1 MSDTTASVFVRGDLV
16 AERPAPVKTTGFIG
30 FLRTRLFN
38 SPTNI
43 LLTIVS
49 ALLLWFTVIP
59 ALKFLL
65 VDAVWTGK
73 DRTACLAENAGHVVG
88 ACWPFIQAK
97 FTQFIYGFYPEAER
111 WRVNLTFI
119 LAAILLLPLLIPRL
133 PAKGLNAGLFFGAF
147 PVVAFFLLHG
157 GGLDGLGVSW
167 TAGLLSGFN
176 DSIGDGG
183 RKLAVAGENTAVI
196 GPLLWL
202 LGKLIVLV
210 STMISWLLLPL
221 TWLRDQ
227 IQSFGRPV
235 WADFVL
241 SAIIACGLVFWLGA
255 GIYWIESF
263 FFPLDGLR
271 LLVLPLACVAS
282 VMPLVFGGVH
292 VLSYSAAPMFKLH
305 FLIANI
311 AYGLFAIAALHAILM
326 LMVEKRLQ
334 NMRGTA
340 TRHTSNS
347 WVSSWLDT
355 LPPLLTLEKLL
366 FRLISAG
373 FVLLTLT
380 LISGVAFN
388 EQLVDKAFK
397 LDHKTV
403 FAILSWLM
411 FGALLFAMVDYFPG
425 DPWIP
430 TPDMLVRRSSARRR
444 KPDIV

>member
-1 MSDTTASVFVRGDLV
+1 MDIVLYA
-16 AERPAPVKTTGFIG
+16 
-30 FLRTRLFN
+30 
-38 SPTNI
+38 
-43 LLTIVS
+43 LT
-49 ALLLWFTVIP
+49 ALL
-59 ALKFLL
+59 
-65 VDAVWTGK
+65 
-73 DRTACLAENAGHVVG
+73 
-88 ACWPFIQAK
+88 
-97 FTQFIYGFYPEAER
+97 YG
-111 WRVNLTFI
+111 
-119 LAAILLLPLLIPRL
+119 
-133 PAKGLNAGLFFGAF
+133 G
-147 PVVAFFLLHG
+147 
-157 GGLDGLGVSW
+157 
-167 TAGLLSGFN
+167 
-176 DSIGDGG
+176 
-183 RKLAVAGENTAVI
+183 LAVAGWRAHRHTAVEPTLA
-196 GPLLWL
+196 GMPAGGRLAGAMSTDMADTMQSGRASKASGMSSMGRVL
-202 LGKLIVLV
+202 LGVALLVHGVLLHTTIFPQNAMV
-210 STMISWLLLPL
+210 
-221 TWLRDQ
+221 
-227 IQSFGRPV
+227 FGF
-235 WADFVL
+235 AFAL
-241 SAIIACGLVFWLGA
+241 SAMFWLGA

-411 FGALLFAMVDYFPG
+411 FGALL
-425 DPWIP
+425 
-430 TPDMLVRRSSARRR
+430 TARRVSGWR
-444 KPDIV
+444 GRAALRWVLASFVALLLAYVGSRFVFEVLLHRAVV

>member
-1 MSDTTASVFVRGDLV
+1 MDIVLYA
-16 AERPAPVKTTGFIG
+16 
-30 FLRTRLFN
+30 
-38 SPTNI
+38 
-43 LLTIVS
+43 LT
-49 ALLLWFTVIP
+49 ALL
-59 ALKFLL
+59 
-65 VDAVWTGK
+65 
-73 DRTACLAENAGHVVG
+73 
-88 ACWPFIQAK
+88 
-97 FTQFIYGFYPEAER
+97 YG
-111 WRVNLTFI
+111 
-119 LAAILLLPLLIPRL
+119 
-133 PAKGLNAGLFFGAF
+133 G
-147 PVVAFFLLHG
+147 
-157 GGLDGLGVSW
+157 
-167 TAGLLSGFN
+167 
-176 DSIGDGG
+176 
-183 RKLAVAGENTAVI
+183 LAVAGWRAHRHTAVEPALA
-196 GPLLWL
+196 GMPAGGRLAGGMSTDMADTMQSGRTSKASGMSSMGRVL
-202 LGKLIVLV
+202 LGVALLV
-210 STMISWLLLPL
+210 HGLLLHTTIFP
-221 TWLRDQ
+221 Q
-227 IQSFGRPV
+227 NAMVFGF
-235 WADFVL
+235 AFAL
-241 SAIIACGLVFWLGA
+241 SAMFWLGA

-282 VMPLVFGGVH
+282 VMPLIFGGVR

-311 AYGLFAIAALHAILM
+311 AYGLLAIAALHAILM

-411 FGALLFAMVDYFPG
+411 FGALL
-425 DPWIP
+425 
-430 TPDMLVRRSSARRR
+430 TARRVSGWR
-444 KPDIV
+444 GRAALRWVLASFVALLLAYVGSRFVFEVLLHRAVA

>member
-1 MSDTTASVFVRGDLV
+1 MDIVLYA
-16 AERPAPVKTTGFIG
+16 
-30 FLRTRLFN
+30 
-38 SPTNI
+38 
-43 LLTIVS
+43 LT
-49 ALLLWFTVIP
+49 ALL
-59 ALKFLL
+59 
-65 VDAVWTGK
+65 
-73 DRTACLAENAGHVVG
+73 
-88 ACWPFIQAK
+88 
-97 FTQFIYGFYPEAER
+97 YG
-111 WRVNLTFI
+111 
-119 LAAILLLPLLIPRL
+119 
-133 PAKGLNAGLFFGAF
+133 G
-147 PVVAFFLLHG
+147 
-157 GGLDGLGVSW
+157 
-167 TAGLLSGFN
+167 
-176 DSIGDGG
+176 
-183 RKLAVAGENTAVI
+183 LAVAGWRAHRHTAVEPALA
-196 GPLLWL
+196 GMPAGGRLAGGMSTGMADTMQSGRASKASGMSSMGRVL
-202 LGKLIVLV
+202 LGVALLV
-210 STMISWLLLPL
+210 HGLLLHTTIFP
-221 TWLRDQ
+221 Q
-227 IQSFGRPV
+227 NAMVFGF
-235 WADFVL
+235 AFAL
-241 SAIIACGLVFWLGA
+241 SAMFWLGA

-282 VMPLVFGGVH
+282 VMPLIFGGVR

-311 AYGLFAIAALHAILM
+311 AYGLLAIAALHAILM

-411 FGALLFAMVDYFPG
+411 FGALL
-425 DPWIP
+425 
-430 TPDMLVRRSSARRR
+430 TARRVSGWR
-444 KPDIV
+444 GRAALRWVLASFVALLLAYVGSRFVFEVLLHRAVV